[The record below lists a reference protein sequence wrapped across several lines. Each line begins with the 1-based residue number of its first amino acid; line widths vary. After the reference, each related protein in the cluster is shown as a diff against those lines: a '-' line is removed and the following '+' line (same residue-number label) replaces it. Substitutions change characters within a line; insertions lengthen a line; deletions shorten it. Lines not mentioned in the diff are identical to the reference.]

1 MAEKTNLDADTL
13 FVLANRTNAVQ
24 AAIQKRAANVATRAR
39 RQLARNGVDATVQ
52 VRDHPLPNGRA
63 SRDVVVTADDKN
75 IRRAARIV
83 RRAAREVRR

>member
-1 MAEKTNLDADTL
+1 MAEKTSLDADTL
-13 FVLANRTNAVQ
+13 FVLANRTNTVQ

-63 SRDVVVTADDKN
+63 SRDVVVSADDKN